1 MPKEFEMLRADDGAK
16 FEYDLKET
24 EVGFG
29 GWRASYQVT
38 RANLE
43 KSEPEQRFFFTK
55 ADALGWLV
63 AEATAR
69 AFTVP
74 SGDME
79 PDPIHH

>member
-38 RANLE
+38 RRTL
-43 KSEPEQRFFFTK
+43 R
-55 ADALGWLV
+55 
-63 AEATAR
+63 R
-69 AFTVP
+69 ASPNKDFSSPRRT
-74 SGDME
+74 
-79 PDPIHH
+79 H